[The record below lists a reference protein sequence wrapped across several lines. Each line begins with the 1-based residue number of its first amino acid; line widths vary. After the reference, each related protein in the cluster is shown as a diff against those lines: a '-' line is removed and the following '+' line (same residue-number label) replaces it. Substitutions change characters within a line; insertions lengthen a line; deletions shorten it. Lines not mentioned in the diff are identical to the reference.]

1 VSSTE
6 HCPISPHVLRSPD
19 ELTMAESAQVRAVE
33 VRHVKASDSSHHSLT
48 VRVTHWITTISFLLL
63 LLSGIAI
70 LLAHPR
76 LYWGESGGVG
86 APSLIDLPLPFVL
99 NVPIRGPGRYLHFL
113 SAWIL
118 VITGLVYVV
127 SGILTHHF
135 RQNLLPDK
143 THLARQAIRQVVL
156 DHLRIKHPPKHDA
169 PPYNLLQRLTSLLA
183 IFGLVPLMIWT
194 GLAMSPGFTSVFP
207 ATVST
212 LGGHQAARTIH
223 FFVAVF
229 LVVFLGT
236 HIAMVWLAGFR
247 HRVVAMITGRSA
259 SETDYP

>member
-1 VSSTE
+1 M
-6 HCPISPHVLRSPD
+6 P
-19 ELTMAESAQVRAVE
+19 ESAPVRAVE
-33 VRHVKASDSSHHSLT
+33 VRYASASDSPRHSAI
-48 VRVTHWITTISFLLL
+48 VRITHWVTTISFFVL

-76 LYWGESGGVG
+76 LYWGETGGVG

-99 NVPIRGPGRYLHFL
+99 NLPIRGPGRYLHFL

-127 SGILTHHF
+127 IGISTHHF
-135 RQNLLPDK
+135 RKHLLPDK
-143 THLARQAIRQVVL
+143 SQLRWDAIRQVVSE
-156 DHLRIKHPPKHDA
+156 HVRFKRPSEEESIS
-169 PPYNLLQRLTSLLA
+169 YNLLQRVTYLSV

-207 ATVST
+207 AVVST

-223 FFVAVF
+223 FFVAVS
-229 LVVFLGT
+229 LVVFFIG
-236 HIAMVWLAGFR
+236 HISMVCLAGFR
-247 HRVVAMITGRSA
+247 HRVSAMVTGRSV
-259 SETDYP
+259 SRTDYS